1 MVKGDKMIVK
11 KDGGYYE
18 LTVPSQKKARKPR
31 ISRSTV
37 YNILNVAEK
46 VAIVLS
52 LVIFTVRQYKRIKQ
66 RCDKIAMRKSG
77 DLKSIKRQRSAV
89 PVKRRIV

>member
-11 KDGGYYE
+11 KDGRYYE
-18 LTVPSQKKARKPR
+18 VTVPSQKKARKPR

-77 DLKSIKRQRSAV
+77 DLKSIKRQRSAA